1 VQALPPASVDAGLDQ
16 ILAQAA
22 GVCLLA
28 GQNPALELRQLGQ
41 WLRKVGEH
49 QPNVAMSP
57 DKLSPSRPPCG

>member
-1 VQALPPASVDAGLDQ
+1 MRAWIRSLLRPQAYAW
-16 ILAQAA
+16 
-22 GVCLLA
+22 LA

>member
-49 QPNVAMSP
+49 
-57 DKLSPSRPPCG
+57 